1 MTGLVC
7 GRCGLRT
14 APNSTFCPRCR
25 WALVSSKASLFAVMR
40 RADNNATGFTLDA
53 VGNSASTIEAAVSVP
68 EPPTGAGGMIARRRV
83 DKQRG
88 VLERDIKNLV
98 EPRIEA
104 LEKTLEEQPSDIP
117 TVEELGTIYFLGGQ
131 YDRAVAYLQSAHEN
145 NPGNLET
152 AINLGIALAQR
163 GQVQPSL
170 TLLGAMRDQHPDDP
184 LVLLNLALVALQARR
199 APLALELADA
209 LEQLWRNTPALSSQ
223 YHDDTMTVRGL
234 ALLMSGKPEEARAVL
249 QIAARQAIPST
260 NASSRGS
267 NGSSAG
273 TPANRPAVGVA
284 VGTGATMAALVSEEG
299 MLAPEFSV
307 LQDVR
312 ENASS
317 ADEVGAIE
325 GSGNADALNNLA
337 VAEAEMGALDQAQ
350 KHLNAAINIEPGNT
364 RVTGNL
370 GVLAYQRGELG
381 FALRMLELTRHIE
394 HQAGQSEAST
404 HNHLGV
410 VYSALGLNEEAWREF
425 GLASGHERADFEVW
439 FNVGRAYIESGA
451 PDKGMSFLR
460 RAFALEPQ
468 NPDLHAALGAGYLL
482 RRSGKNEL
490 LEEANKHLRRALQLA
505 PQSLPALLGLA
516 MTCAQS
522 DNAQNALVVINQAQK
537 MYPRR
542 VEVLFLRSLFTLIL
556 ETDAEH
562 TARAGTQFSTV
573 YAAQPELLAADYNA
587 SLCQFLMGLQK
598 SAFHQLESVVARD
611 PSFTPAFFL
620 IGIGH
625 ATAGNYDQAI
635 AAWKVVVSHN
645 SEHVD
650 AHANMG
656 FAYYQKSEWQNAI
669 AAFTRANRL
678 APLDHDILSCLGL
691 SYGRAGGA
699 LRQARIDRAAKV
711 TLMKPGA
718 AAQAR
723 DAKEGHE
730 MEDFLKHAVAAFQNS
745 LKLKP
750 NVPIT
755 YSNLGLSYFLLNH
768 IDQAVE
774 QWRTV
779 SRIDARYALMRE
791 DEQYNQFD
799 DSQMTLRPLRWREQ
813 IVGMMPLLPP
823 PHTRLVPGYNERAF
837 RPALSDP
844 KLQRLHTL
852 RRQLLHIA
860 RQQAW
865 MNIKH

>member
-1 MTGLVC
+1 
-7 GRCGLRT
+7 
-14 APNSTFCPRCR
+14 
-25 WALVSSKASLFAVMR
+25 
-40 RADNNATGFTLDA
+40 
-53 VGNSASTIEAAVSVP
+53 
-68 EPPTGAGGMIARRRV
+68 
-83 DKQRG
+83 
-88 VLERDIKNLV
+88 
-98 EPRIEA
+98 
-104 LEKTLEEQPSDIP
+104 
-117 TVEELGTIYFLGGQ
+117 
-131 YDRAVAYLQSAHEN
+131 
-145 NPGNLET
+145 
-152 AINLGIALAQR
+152 
-163 GQVQPSL
+163 
-170 TLLGAMRDQHPDDP
+170 
-184 LVLLNLALVALQARR
+184 
-199 APLALELADA
+199 
-209 LEQLWRNTPALSSQ
+209 
-223 YHDDTMTVRGL
+223 
-234 ALLMSGKPEEARAVL
+234 
-249 QIAARQAIPST
+249 
-260 NASSRGS
+260 
-267 NGSSAG
+267 
-273 TPANRPAVGVA
+273 
-284 VGTGATMAALVSEEG
+284 
-299 MLAPEFSV
+299 
-307 LQDVR
+307 
-312 ENASS
+312 
-317 ADEVGAIE
+317 
-325 GSGNADALNNLA
+325 
-337 VAEAEMGALDQAQ
+337 
-350 KHLNAAINIEPGNT
+350 
-364 RVTGNL
+364 
-370 GVLAYQRGELG
+370 
-381 FALRMLELTRHIE
+381 
-394 HQAGQSEAST
+394 
-404 HNHLGV
+404 
-410 VYSALGLNEEAWREF
+410 
-425 GLASGHERADFEVW
+425 
-439 FNVGRAYIESGA
+439 
-451 PDKGMSFLR
+451 
-460 RAFALEPQ
+460 
-468 NPDLHAALGAGYLL
+468 
-482 RRSGKNEL
+482 
-490 LEEANKHLRRALQLA
+490 
-505 PQSLPALLGLA
+505 
-516 MTCAQS
+516 
-522 DNAQNALVVINQAQK
+522 
-537 MYPRR
+537 
-542 VEVLFLRSLFTLIL
+542 
-556 ETDAEH
+556 
-562 TARAGTQFSTV
+562 
-573 YAAQPELLAADYNA
+573 
-587 SLCQFLMGLQK
+587 LMGLQK

-645 SEHVD
+645 SEHID

-837 RPALSDP
+837 RPSLSDP